1 MQVIVSV
8 LVSML
13 MVLSWVFIMFKQ
25 INRSEMSKEGFAWA
39 NNKNMT
45 WITNCIESTFGLLKT
60 KENQASG
67 RMWDKHASG

>member
-25 INRSEMSKEGFAWA
+25 INRNEMSKEGFAWA
-39 NNKNMT
+39 NNENMT
-45 WITNCIESTFGLLKT
+45 WITNCIESSFGLLK
-60 KENQASG
+60 
-67 RMWDKHASG
+67 